1 MGTGRMNRLDHS
13 IRRLE
18 AQRACL
24 DLAASLIQDLPGPIL
39 ELGLGNGRSYDHLRE
54 RLPERELFAFDRDLA
69 AHPASIP
76 DPAHRF
82 LGELRETL
90 PIARRRF
97 PGTAA
102 LAHIDLG
109 DSAPA
114 AEAAAI
120 TRLLV
125 EILPGLLRPGAV
137 IAADRELAMAS
148 AVALDPPAGIEPG
161 LTRLYRVLPGVR
173 RESAPRP

>member
-1 MGTGRMNRLDHS
+1 MSRLDHG

-18 AQRACL
+18 AQRAGL
-24 DLAASLIQDLPGPIL
+24 DLAASLIRDLPGPIL

-69 AHPASIP
+69 AHPACIP

-102 LAHIDLG
+102 LVHVDLG
-109 DSAPA
+109 DSARA
-114 AEAAAI
+114 AEDAAL

-125 EILPGLLRPGAV
+125 EILPALLRPGAV
-137 IAADRELAMAS
+137 IAADRELAMAA
-148 AVALDPPAGIEPG
+148 AVPLEPPAGIEPG
-161 LTRLYRVLPGVR
+161 LTFIYRALPGVR
-173 RESAPRP
+173 QVSAARP